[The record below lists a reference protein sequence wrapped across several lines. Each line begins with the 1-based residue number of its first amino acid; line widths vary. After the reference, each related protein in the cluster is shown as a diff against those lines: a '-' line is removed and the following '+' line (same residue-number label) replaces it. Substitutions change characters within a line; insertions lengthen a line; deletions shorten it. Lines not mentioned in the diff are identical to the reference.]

1 MRDDNKQLDGITPL
15 SWSTAKR
22 MASNVTVPDTH
33 ADSHINKT
41 AAKPG
46 TAADK
51 TAENKTDKY
60 ARLASTHIFYL
71 FAIETAGTWHDMAIK
86 LTQEFGRCI
95 TIITEDTRETTFL
108 VQCLSMAHQRGNVVF
123 L

>member
-60 ARLASTHIFYL
+60 ARLASTHIFYP
-71 FAIETAGTWHDMAIK
+71 FAIKTTGLWHDMVTE
-86 LTQEFGRCI
+86 LTQEIDRRII
-95 TIITEDTRETTFL
+95 TITQQRSCSNTCPWQFKEEMRSPSTTT
-108 VQCLSMAHQRGNVVF
+108 
-123 L
+123 